1 MSNHGDYYSY
11 IYIPVKCNK
20 DIKKKCE
27 FCFGLLYKL
36 LEKQLSISTNDND
49 LPNSQNKKKE
59 KESEIKKHIF
69 YQLHKLND
77 DQIRF
82 KQTPQNNSMDIL
94 HITIADS
101 LKIKRHMIEPFIE
114 KIRESLKTQK
124 CFYLFFKNTVDLYKS
139 QKNSKY
145 FCAYSV
151 KEEDQKIHL
160 NSIME
165 KINSILA
172 NFGLCD
178 IFSTNRTCHMSL
190 AYTNTSLDALIQ
202 NNNLNINDNIWF
214 DINKIIN
221 YNNDKAQNE
230 VNDPNEFYI
239 YVNSISIRVG
249 NQIYEI
255 PFNTIGGYSYEL
267 YTDGSYNNNSSSE

>member
-1 MSNHGDYYSY
+1 MSNQGDYYSY

-27 FCFGLLYKL
+27 FCFGLLHKL
-36 LEKQLSISTNDND
+36 LEKQLGISTNDND
-49 LPNSQNKKKE
+49 SSNTQNKKKE
-59 KESEIKKHIF
+59 KEIKKHIF
-69 YQLHKLND
+69 YQLYKLND
-77 DQIRF
+77 DQTKF
-82 KQTPQNNSMDIL
+82 KQASQNNSMDML

-139 QKNSKY
+139 QKNDKY

-165 KINSILA
+165 KINSILSD
-172 NFGLCD
+172 FGLSD
-178 IFSTNRTCHMSL
+178 IFSTNRICHMSL
-190 AYTNTSLDALIQ
+190 AYTDISLDALIQ
-202 NNNLNINDNIWF
+202 NNSLNINDNIWF

-221 YNNDKAQNE
+221 YNNDQAQNE
-230 VNDPNEFYI
+230 VNDSNEFYI

-267 YTDGSYNNNSSSE
+267 YTDDSYNDSSSSE